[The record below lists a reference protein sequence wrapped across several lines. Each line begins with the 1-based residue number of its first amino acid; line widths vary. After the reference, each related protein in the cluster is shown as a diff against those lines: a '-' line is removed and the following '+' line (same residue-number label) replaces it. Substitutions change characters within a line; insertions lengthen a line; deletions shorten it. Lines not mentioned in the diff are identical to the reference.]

1 MPLCSFKRSGQPG
14 PLTRLLSCTDEK
26 LKAYKWLDIVPTF
39 VVPDVEF
46 DEEHQDHYTAYN
58 KPFAVSA
65 WLRVRPRTRPLV
77 LSADFPYNFWGMHTH
92 VSTVHVYPAQQ

>member
-1 MPLCSFKRSGQPG
+1 MHLRSFKRAGQPG

-65 WLRVRPRTRPLV
+65 WLRVRPRTFPVAVPAERPYRDL
-77 LSADFPYNFWGMHTH
+77 GMHDH
-92 VSTVHVYPAQQ
+92 VSTSHV